1 MKKVKLFILITI
13 QFQVGQKAQNG
24 CVIKLYK
31 EVVMNEIA
39 IIQAYGSE
47 DEFYV
52 ENARESKV
60 LFSGSESE
68 CEAFEQGY
76 YHAKKIYTK
85 EVTNEQF

>member
-1 MKKVKLFILITI
+1 
-13 QFQVGQKAQNG
+13 
-24 CVIKLYK
+24 
-31 EVVMNEIA
+31 MNEIA

-52 ENARESKV
+52 ETARESKV

-85 EVTNEQF
+85 EVTNDSTCRQRR